1 MTNGNKRAALDH
13 VPELMTLDEVA
24 RFLRFAK
31 STIYRLIDSRRLKC
45 FKVAGSYRF
54 NKTDVLGFVQEG
66 CREPLAKNEYEHKF
80 QKG

>member
-1 MTNGNKRAALDH
+1 MTNGNRHSALDN

-24 RFLRFAK
+24 IFLRFAK

-54 NKTDVLGFVQEG
+54 NKSDVLEFVQGG
-66 CREPLAKNEYEHKF
+66 CREPLAK
-80 QKG
+80 Q